1 VNLLPPSIRA
11 ARAEKAKIP
20 FVAAA
25 GVALVAGLVLVMLGI
40 DNDTAALV
48 AQRDAVS
55 AKAQELAGFEKKVK
69 AADERL
75 QGDLASA
82 ETFRALVACR
92 ASAAQRLA
100 AVRSALAPW
109 MWLEKWEPG
118 RITVRYWKDAA
129 KPSPGKTPGELVVDK
144 LKGKP
149 AVIDPASVK
158 ISDMSAIGKNAQVAQ
173 FTVELK
179 FK

>member
-1 VNLLPPSIRA
+1 M
-11 ARAEKAKIP
+11 RAEKAKIP

-25 GVALVAGLVLVMLGI
+25 GLALVVGFVLVMLGI

-48 AQRDAVS
+48 AQRDAVA
-55 AKAQELAGFEKKVK
+55 AKAQALEGFEKKVK

-75 QGDLASA
+75 KGDLASA
-82 ETFRALVACR
+82 ERFRTLVSGR
-92 ASAAQRLA
+92 VSAAQRI
-100 AVRSALAPW
+100 AVVRNALAPW

-118 RITVRYWKDAA
+118 RITVRYWKDADTKA
-129 KPSPGKTPGELVVDK
+129 SGKSSKTPIELLVVNT
-144 LKGKP
+144 LKGRT
-149 AVIDPASVK
+149 AVIDPDSVK

-173 FTVELK
+173 FTVELR